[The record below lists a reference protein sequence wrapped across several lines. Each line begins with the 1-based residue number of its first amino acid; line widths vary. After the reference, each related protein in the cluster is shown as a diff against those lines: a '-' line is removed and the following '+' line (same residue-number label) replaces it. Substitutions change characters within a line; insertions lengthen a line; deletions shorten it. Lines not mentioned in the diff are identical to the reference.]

1 MLGISASSA
10 DRILRMRFKDKVA
23 LITGGTSGIGEATAL
38 LFATEGAKVAITGRN
53 DQRGARVVERVQ
65 QKGGIA
71 VFFRADVSVADDCR
85 RAVEETL
92 RAFGALDI
100 LFNNAGVFYPQTAL
114 ECSEREWD
122 EQIDVN
128 LKGTFLMSKFA
139 LPAMIAQKRG
149 VIVNNSSG
157 WGIVGGDHAVAYCA
171 SKGGVVLMTKAMAID
186 HGAQGIRVNCI
197 CPGDV
202 ETPMLPA
209 DAKMRG
215 LKWEDYI
222 AGCASRPLGRVGTAE
237 EIAKAVMFLAS
248 DDSSFMTGAALVVD
262 GGGTAD

>member
-1 MLGISASSA
+1 MRLK
-10 DRILRMRFKDKVA
+10 DRVA
-23 LITGGTSGIGEATAL
+23 LITGGTSGIGEATAM
-38 LFATEGAKVAITGRN
+38 LFAAEGAEVAIIGRN
-53 DQRGARVVERVQ
+53 EQHGAAVVERMEVS
-65 QKGGIA
+65 GGSP
-71 VFFRADVSVADDCR
+71 VFIRADVSNAGDCR

-92 RAFGALDI
+92 RAFGRLDI
-100 LFNNAGVFYPQTAL
+100 LFNNAGVFYAQTAL

-122 EQIDVN
+122 EQIDIN

-139 LPAMIAQKRG
+139 LPAMIAQRRG
-149 VIVNNSSG
+149 VIINNSSG

-186 HGAQGIRVNCI
+186 HGRQGIRVNCI

-209 DAKMRG
+209 DAKRRG

-222 AGCASRPLGRVGTAE
+222 AGCASRPLGRVGTVE
-237 EIAKAVMFLAS
+237 EIARAVLFLAS

>member
-1 MLGISASSA
+1 
-10 DRILRMRFKDKVA
+10 MRLKDKVA

-38 LFATEGAKVAITGRN
+38 LFATEGADVAITGRN
-53 DQRGARVVERVQ
+53 RERGAAVIERIKQ
-65 QKGGIA
+65 CGSDGI
-71 VFFRADVSVADDCR
+71 FLPADVSISAECR
-85 RAVEETL
+85 RAVEETVA
-92 RAFGALDI
+92 AFGRLDI
-100 LFNNAGVFYPQTAL
+100 LFNNAGVFYPQTAI

-139 LPAMIAQKRG
+139 LAPMIAQRSG

-186 HGAQGIRVNCI
+186 HGAQGIRVNCV

-222 AGCASRPLGRVGTAE
+222 AGCANRPLGRVGTVE
-237 EIAKAVMFLAS
+237 EIAKAVLFLAS
-248 DDSSFMTGAALVVD
+248 EDSSFMTGTALVVD

>member
-1 MLGISASSA
+1 
-10 DRILRMRFKDKVA
+10 MRLKDKVA
-23 LITGGTSGIGEATAL
+23 LITGGTSGIGEATAV
-38 LFATEGAKVAITGRN
+38 LFATEGADVAITGRN
-53 DQRGARVVERVQ
+53 EQRGAAVVERIEQ
-65 QKGGIA
+65 HGGHA
-71 VFFRADVSVADDCR
+71 AFFHADVSIASDCR

-92 RAFGALDI
+92 RAFGRLDI
-100 LFNNAGVFYPQTAL
+100 LFNNAGVFYAHTAL

-122 EQIDVN
+122 EQIDIN

-139 LPAMIAQKRG
+139 LPTMIAQRRG
-149 VIVNNSSG
+149 IIVNNSSG

-186 HGAQGIRVNCI
+186 HGRQGIRVNCI

-209 DAKMRG
+209 DANLRG

-222 AGCASRPLGRVGTAE
+222 AGCADRPLGRVGTVE
-237 EIAKAVMFLAS
+237 EIAKAVLFLAS
-248 DDSSFMTGAALVVD
+248 EESSFMTGAALVVD

>member
-1 MLGISASSA
+1 
-10 DRILRMRFKDKVA
+10 MRLKDKVA
-23 LITGGTSGIGEATAL
+23 LITGGTSGIGEATAV
-38 LFATEGAKVAITGRN
+38 LFAREGAVVAITGRN
-53 DQRGARVVERVQ
+53 QKRGA
-65 QKGGIA
+65 A
-71 VFFRADVSVADDCR
+71 VLAAIKETGDEGQFLRADVSSAADCR
-85 RAVEETL
+85 RVVEETVST
-92 RAFGALDI
+92 FGRVDI

-114 ECSEREWD
+114 DCSEKQWD

-128 LKGTFLMSKFA
+128 LKGTFLMSKFV
-139 LPAMIAQKRG
+139 LPVMIRQGRG
-149 VIVNNSSG
+149 VIVNNASG

-186 HGAQGIRVNCI
+186 HGSQGIRVNCV

-215 LKWEDYI
+215 LKWDEYI
-222 AGCASRPLGRVGTAE
+222 KGCANRPLGRVGTAE
-237 EIAKAVMFLAS
+237 EIAKAVLFLAS
-248 DDSSFMTGAALVVD
+248 DESSFMTGAALVVD